1 MWAIQQA
8 VQCSAR
14 YCSTLYWYFVREYRE
29 KWFKVPS
36 LSHWLGHQYYSL
48 GKKWKNKLWFI
59 LRENVSH
66 RRSIV
71 EGGDNLFIK
80 FSIKDVEYI
89 WSNPTNYWYILSV
102 MFRHLVWMS
111 ILGIIRETWD
121 TPALDVITML
131 LQNYISNCS

>member
-1 MWAIQQA
+1 MWVIQQA
-8 VQCSAR
+8 VHGIAPPFIGISCENIR
-14 YCSTLYWYFVREYRE
+14 
-29 KWFKVPS
+29 KIMVPS

-48 GKKWKNKLWFI
+48 GKKWKKNKLWFI

>member
-1 MWAIQQA
+1 MGNTASSAVHGIAPPFIGISCENIGKNDLKCLVWVTGLVTSTIVWAKN
-8 VQCSAR
+8 
-14 YCSTLYWYFVREYRE
+14 EE
-29 KWFKVPS
+29 
-36 LSHWLGHQYYSL
+36 
-48 GKKWKNKLWFI
+48 KNKLWFI

-66 RRSIV
+66 RQSIV